1 MGLGTVLC
9 IIASIILP
17 GEYLGFTFGIYSKIP
32 GLIGLH
38 SFTLSLNHLISKDKI
53 PHHYNRKGFF
63 FYSFFYRV
71 LQFDSDF
78 SLFINELTFR

>member
-53 PHHYNRKGFF
+53 PHHYNGKGFF
-63 FYSFFYRV
+63 LFFFYRF
-71 LQFDSDF
+71 LQFDSYF
-78 SLFINELTFR
+78 STFINELTFR